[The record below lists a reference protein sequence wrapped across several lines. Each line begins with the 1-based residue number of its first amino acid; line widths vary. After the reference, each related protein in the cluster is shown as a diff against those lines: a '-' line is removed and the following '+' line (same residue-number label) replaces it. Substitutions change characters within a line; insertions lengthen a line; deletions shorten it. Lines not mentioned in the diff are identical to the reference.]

1 MVCRLISR
9 PSLEAGC
16 SSRSNCVAW
25 NAGACLYILWT
36 SLACLNQFVNSV
48 VWTGNVVNRAP
59 VWCVIC
65 RCFSTSLNGIML
77 IAFQIAAKFI
87 IGTTSALPACSLC
100 INRRIY
106 RMLST
111 NTFPITRKERIRVLT
126 EELAIGLGIPIVHM
140 ILHYVPQ
147 DHAFDILED
156 IGCYPLPYHNT
167 WVTFVLY
174 STWPLALGTI
184 SAVYG
189 IMNLVIINKP
199 SSRTRFFLSKDNKSM
214 DWSRYWRLTLLAC
227 LKILASVGI
236 CVYLMYS
243 SINEI
248 EMWPWISWSNTH
260 AEFSRIRQIPT
271 SVWRSWPTA
280 KCFELSRWS
289 PALCAFIYLAIFG
302 TCSEARKTYRS
313 VYGSVLLFKRRYHT
327 RGEATDAA
335 QSVVE
340 DPRPES
346 HLHPPRHSTV
356 SSAVLD
362 ITSEHVAANIYAQP

>member
-1 MVCRLISR
+1 MS
-9 PSLEAGC
+9 A
-16 SSRSNCVAW
+16 SRSGKCNLKESSDEAQIQYHSSGRSSIRSRMKSVYNMGQTMHALYTP
-25 NAGACLYILWT
+25 APGAQGDLVSINLSILSFGLVT
-36 SLACLNQFVNSV
+36 SS
-48 VWTGNVVNRAP
+48 TGHL
-59 VWCVIC
+59 
-65 RCFSTSLNGIML
+65 F
-77 IAFQIAAKFI
+77 AAKFI

-106 RMLST
+106 KMLST

-356 SSAVLD
+356 SSVVLD
-362 ITSEHVAANIYAQP
+362 ITSGHVAANMYAQP